1 MISIIIPIYNAGQWL
16 NECLNSIAQQ
26 SYKDF
31 EVLMVDDGSK
41 DESASLCKA
50 YEGKDVRFHY
60 FYQDNAGVS
69 VARNTGLKH
78 AVGEWI
84 SFIDSDDIIDNHFL
98 DEMVK
103 HTNDADA
110 VWCCFSTAISGLGKR
125 RSVSVIPK
133 EKLIYDIIFEKG
145 NKPQLWSLL
154 YKRNIIS
161 EHNILFTPG
170 CVRNEDY
177 EFFMKYLSFCQ
188 KPVVNNGYVGYYYR
202 QNPQSVMHQKR
213 SLESVIMSIEASSRV
228 GDAVQQIGIIPNRC
242 WLTAFSVTG
251 SLYIMSREN
260 NLTVYE
266 YLHNNYPVREYI
278 NRSLKSGSTRIK
290 CVALL
295 YTLLGPKVFY
305 KLISKN

>member
-1 MISIIIPIYNAGQWL
+1 MISIIIPIYNAEKWL
-16 NECLNSIAQQ
+16 KECLESIALQ

-41 DESASLCKA
+41 DSSSTICRQFDES
-50 YEGKDVRFHY
+50 DNRFKY
-60 FYQDNAGVS
+60 FYQQNAGVS
-69 VARNTGLKH
+69 VARNTGLQH
-78 AVGEWI
+78 ATGEWVC
-84 SFIDSDDIIDNHFL
+84 FVDSDDMIDKNHLHEMLKCSNQTDAVWCDFSTELCELGRKKKEYKISKENLIRNNIFEEGGKSQLWSLFYRRDIIDN
-98 DEMVK
+98 
-103 HTNDADA
+103 N
-110 VWCCFSTAISGLGKR
+110 
-125 RSVSVIPK
+125 
-133 EKLIYDIIFEKG
+133 KLM
-145 NKPQLWSLL
+145 
-154 YKRNIIS
+154 
-161 EHNILFTPG
+161 FTPG

-177 EFFMKYLSFCQ
+177 EFFMKYLSLCER
-188 KPVVNNGYVGYYYR
+188 PIVRNGYVGYYYR

-251 SLYIMSREN
+251 FLYIMSREN

-305 KLISKN
+305 KLISKI